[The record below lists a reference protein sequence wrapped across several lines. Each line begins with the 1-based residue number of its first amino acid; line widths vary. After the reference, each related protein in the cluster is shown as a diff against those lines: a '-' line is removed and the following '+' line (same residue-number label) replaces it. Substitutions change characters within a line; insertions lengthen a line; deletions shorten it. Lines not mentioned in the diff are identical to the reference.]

1 MIEGQAT
8 LVDVLDTAGQEEFRH
23 VKTPHHPSFKKF
35 VIVRSR
41 ALIVTSPFRYSDL
54 ALFCGNFFFFRF
66 LSSKCGTLLPLQCD
80 AGALYAR
87 RRGLSP
93 RVLHHGTRLV

>member
-41 ALIVTSPFRYSDL
+41 ALIVTPPFGTPIWPYFVATFL
-54 ALFCGNFFFFRF
+54 